1 MNPWRGLKNLPGDM
15 WILFFTT
22 LINRSGT
29 MVLPFLAIYLV
40 NVRHTSVGQAGLV
53 LAFYGIGSLVTSPVI
68 GRFADRFGKS
78 KIMILSLLFSGLM
91 LFVYPLIKDYNFMLA
106 ATLIWAI
113 INEAFRPAN
122 LSFISEVVPP
132 EQRRS
137 AFAFNRL
144 AVNLGMSIGPVVGGL
159 LILINF
165 NLIFYVD
172 GITSVIAGIFLL
184 RSSKKF
190 HEERYGAG
198 GKSKAKISS
207 SAFDIFKD
215 KSFLFFILS
224 LLPVQLVF
232 FQLQA
237 SLPLFVVR
245 NLGLPASKFGM
256 LIAVNTVIIIF
267 VEVPLNNLI
276 IKWEHRKNLFLGSIL
291 CAIGFGGLVF
301 TSNIYDLVIMIV
313 IWTFGEMILFPA
325 STAYVSEISPPDRRG
340 EYMGYYQMLFSFSFS
355 FGPWFGTMI
364 YQFYGASVLWTLTFI
379 FGMISGIMMLNLKHG
394 KQLTLAETEE

>member
-1 MNPWRGLKNLPGDM
+1 MNPWRGLKNLPGEM
-15 WILFFTT
+15 WTLFFTT

-29 MVLPFLAIYLV
+29 MVLPFLAIYLT

-53 LAFYGIGSLVTSPVI
+53 LAFYGIGSLITSPVI
-68 GRFADRFGKS
+68 GRIADRFGKA

-91 LFVYPLIKDYNFMLA
+91 LFIYPLIKDYAFVLTV
-106 ATLIWAI
+106 TLVWAI

-132 EQRRS
+132 EQRRP
-137 AFAFNRL
+137 AFALNRL
-144 AVNLGMSIGPVVGGL
+144 AVNLGMSVGPVVGGL

-172 GITSVIAGIFLL
+172 GLTSIIAGIFLL
-184 RSSKKF
+184 KASKKF
-190 HEERYGAG
+190 HEVHYQIKEEA
-198 GKSKAKISS
+198 KSKLHRT
-207 SAFDIFKD
+207 AFDIFKD

-245 NLGLPASKFGM
+245 NLGLPASRFGM

-276 IKWEHRKNLFLGSIL
+276 IKWEHRRNLFLGSIL
-291 CAIGFGGLVF
+291 CAIGFGGLAF
-301 TSNIYDLVIMIV
+301 TSNIYDLIVMIV

-325 STAYVSEISPPDRRG
+325 SAAYVSEISPPDRRG

-364 YQFYGASVLWTLTFI
+364 YQFYGASVLWTMTFI
-379 FGMISGIMMLNLKHG
+379 FGVLSGLLMLNLKHG
-394 KQLTLAETEE
+394 KQLELAEAGE